1 MGNEIVTTE
10 LTVTDAYNEKT
21 KTFVAEDNLGT
32 SATYLVTDDT
42 NIYSL
47 DGKPLTAI
55 NAGDPVWVVGE
66 TPVPTADG
74 LVELLTLVYD
84 D

>member
-55 NAGDPVWVVGE
+55 NASDPVWVVAEAAG
-66 TPVPTADG
+66 ADG
-74 LVELLTLVYD
+74 LCELLTLVYD